1 MKYQNLFWLN
11 QFSFLKDTIQ
21 LISTFALNTSYNKL
35 CWELPQSVFNCY
47 FYLKHKQGLR
57 KLSNYRNIK
66 FLSFLRMRPFNSRVA
81 GNSTT
86 GHYGNT
92 ISYYQN
98 TTQPN
103 ISQTDRLCLTRGGL
117 LKALAYVWGK
127 GSSIP
132 PIFLLV
138 VLVLGTQIEI
148 ESFLMK
154 NSLFSYVSVFKRN
167 PFNV

>member
-1 MKYQNLFWLN
+1 MGNR
-11 QFSFLKDTIQ
+11 
-21 LISTFALNTSYNKL
+21 ST
-35 CWELPQSVFNCY
+35 
-47 FYLKHKQGLR
+47 
-57 KLSNYRNIK
+57 NYRNHKI
-66 FLSFLRMRPFNSRVA
+66 LSFFKNETILTPEAA
-81 GNSTT
+81 GNTTT
-86 GHYGNT
+86 GQYGKT

-138 VLVLGTQIEI
+138 VLVLGTQIEMK
-148 ESFLMK
+148 SFLKK
-154 NSLFSYVSVFKRN
+154 NSYFLTSQFQEEPV
-167 PFNV
+167 

>member
-1 MKYQNLFWLN
+1 MQLTETVYCSRLY
-11 QFSFLKDTIQ
+11 STLKNSWGIG
-21 LISTFALNTSYNKL
+21 
-35 CWELPQSVFNCY
+35 PQIT
-47 FYLKHKQGLR
+47 G
-57 KLSNYRNIK
+57 ITK
-66 FLSFLRMRPFNSRVA
+66 FLVFFKNETILTPEAA
-81 GNSTT
+81 GNTTT
-86 GHYGNT
+86 GQCGKT

-138 VLVLGTQIEI
+138 VLVLGTQIEMK
-148 ESFLMK
+148 SFLKK
-154 NSLFSYVSVFKRN
+154 NSYFLTSQFQEEPV
-167 PFNV
+167 

>member
-1 MKYQNLFWLN
+1 M
-11 QFSFLKDTIQ
+11 D
-21 LISTFALNTSYNKL
+21 
-35 CWELPQSVFNCY
+35 FNRDSLLLATLR
-47 FYLKHKQGLR
+47 YLKEFVGNR
-57 KLSNYRNIK
+57 SSNYRNHKI
-66 FLSFLRMRPFNSRVA
+66 LSFFQNETILTPEAA
-81 GNSTT
+81 GNTTT
-86 GHYGNT
+86 GQYGKT

-138 VLVLGTQIEI
+138 VLVLGTQIEMK
-148 ESFLMK
+148 SFLKK
-154 NSLFSYVSVFKRN
+154 NSYFLTSQFQEEPV
-167 PFNV
+167 